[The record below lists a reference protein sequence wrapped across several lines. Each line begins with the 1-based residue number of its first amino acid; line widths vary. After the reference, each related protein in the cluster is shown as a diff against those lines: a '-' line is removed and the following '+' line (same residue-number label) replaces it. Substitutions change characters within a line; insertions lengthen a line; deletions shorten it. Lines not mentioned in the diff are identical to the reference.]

1 MGSYILNNKIFFY
14 STKFIYSN
22 NGELIY
28 QADKNNIIKIKLIK
42 NQPHLLIFDEE
53 NLNSTLGVLV
63 DNESFQEIYKSNT
76 ELIFDFDLIIDQIW
90 LVGNNFSLYSLENN
104 LFISPQNSPSINI
117 SIIAEEENI
126 IYGFS
131 DGKVISSIEEN
142 RWKNEKLESFNN
154 ITSIAYFNNNLFFGS
169 KSMGIFDKKTNI
181 IIDNNSNNSLLKP
194 ISSGEVNISDLKAEI
209 NNLWILRNNY

>member
-1 MGSYILNNKIFFY
+1 M
-14 STKFIYSN
+14 
-22 NGELIY
+22 
-28 QADKNNIIKIKLIK
+28 
-42 NQPHLLIFDEE
+42 
-53 NLNSTLGVLV
+53 GVLV

-76 ELIFDFDLIIDQIW
+76 DLIFDFDLIIDQIW

-154 ITSIAYFNNNLFFGS
+154 ITSIAYFNNNLYILGNS
-169 KSMGIFDKKTNI
+169 IKSLQKV
-181 IIDNNSNNSLLKP
+181 L
-194 ISSGEVNISDLKAEI
+194 VNK
-209 NNLWILRNNY
+209 Y